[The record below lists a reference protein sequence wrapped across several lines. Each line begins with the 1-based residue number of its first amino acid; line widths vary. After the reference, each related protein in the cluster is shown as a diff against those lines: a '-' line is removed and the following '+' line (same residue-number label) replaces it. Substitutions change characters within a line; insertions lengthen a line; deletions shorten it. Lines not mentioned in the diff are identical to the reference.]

1 MVRLTREFGPSEEQ
15 FDSVQRYLIDEKNL
29 GNAIYIDGKEEFEC
43 EGQERY
49 YGEYWYHVRN
59 TTVRINKDPNYK
71 FSVAVFST
79 IEDDAKLVMGDL
91 EKATLEDNKEKKE
104 D

>member
-1 MVRLTREFGPSEEQ
+1 
-15 FDSVQRYLIDEKNL
+15 
-29 GNAIYIDGKEEFEC
+29 
-43 EGQERY
+43 
-49 YGEYWYHVRN
+49 
-59 TTVRINKDPNYK
+59 
-71 FSVAVFST
+71 VFST